1 MTLEKLIVSAAT
13 NQWLRTV
20 RPHGVYKLHGMA
32 FIGDRLI
39 TIDSIRGYLLEID
52 CTNDNTKVINPEQAE
67 EFIDT
72 TGLAIWDKS
81 LWLTRDRSVYFCEN
95 VTDTLGSERLHPEH
109 FVTLQYPANSVAVW
123 QSTVYVS
130 CQETGLILV
139 FNRHNGQQITQFY
152 APGIGLENLTVRQE
166 ELWVCDSTEQTVY
179 CMDRATGEVK
189 FSVLTPFASP
199 TGLAF
204 HQDATT
210 GKDILYV
217 VYSNEEP
224 YIRDDPNSSEPYQ
237 VTFRDRVLIH
247 PLDFHYDPDQGFAL
261 SNGYLLEM
269 SYVEELACLDEV
281 DLENLEWR
289 IALPAETARQHLR
302 SVEAIGMPFTEE
314 IEAGQRIALFKFERL
329 KGHLSGIFGWKALI
343 EVRGIKYQLKP
354 LDVENLPPLPPEFQ
368 ERYLVDN
375 DHLAMDTEIVRQ
387 AAQEASGNETNLLRK
402 ILSIRDYVY
411 DKLSY
416 GIQPKIDPPDQ
427 VLQRGVGSCGE
438 YVGVLLA
445 LLRLNGI
452 ACRTVGRYK
461 CPPHPDWQN
470 IPLYPDYNHVWLEFY
485 IPGVGWVPMESNP
498 DDLIERGTYP
508 LRFFMGLAWYHVEL
522 GKGIRFESLNLDGV
536 RVHKRQIPIGD
547 LAINHIQFKILGEL
561 PAMPEKNN

>member
-1 MTLEKLIVSAAT
+1 MTQEKLVVSAET

-20 RPHGVYKLHGMA
+20 RPYGVYKLHGMA

-52 CTNDNTKVINPEQAE
+52 CTNDNTKVQNPEQAE

-81 LWLTRDRSVYFCEN
+81 LWLTRYNSVYFCEN
-95 VTDTLGSERLHPEH
+95 VTDTLGSERLKPEH
-109 FVTLQYPANSVAVW
+109 FVTLSEPANSVAVW

-130 CQETGLILV
+130 CQKTGLILV

-152 APGIGLENLTVRQE
+152 APGIGVENLTVRQE

-189 FSVLTPFASP
+189 FSVLTPFANP

-224 YIRDDPNSSEPYQ
+224 YVRDDPNSRDPYQ
-237 VTFRDRVLIH
+237 LAFRDRVLIH
-247 PLDFHYDPDQGFAL
+247 PLDFYYNPEQRFAL
-261 SNGYLLEM
+261 SNGYLVEM
-269 SYVEELACLDEV
+269 SYVEELACLDPV

-314 IEAGQRIALFKFERL
+314 IEEGQRIALFKFPRL
-329 KGHLSGIFGWKALI
+329 KGHQSGIFGWKALL
-343 EVRGIKYQLKP
+343 ELRGIKYQLKP
-354 LDVENLPPLPPEFQ
+354 LDVENLPPLPPEFE

-387 AAQEASGNETNLLRK
+387 AAQEASGTETNLLRK

-416 GIQPKIDPPDQ
+416 GIQSKIDPPDQ

-461 CPPHPDWQN
+461 CPAHPDWQN
-470 IPLYPDYNHVWLEFY
+470 IPLHPDYNHVWLEFY
-485 IPGVGWVPMESNP
+485 LPGVGWLPMESNP

-536 RVHKRQIPIGD
+536 RVHKRQIPIGE
-547 LAINHIQFKILGEL
+547 LALNHIQFKILGEL
-561 PAMPEKNN
+561 PAMP

>member
-1 MTLEKLIVSAAT
+1 MNPEKMIIAPET
-13 NQWLRTV
+13 NKWLRTV
-20 RPHGVYKLHGMA
+20 RPLGVYQLHGMA

-39 TIDSIRGYLLEID
+39 TIDSVRGYLLEID
-52 CTNDNTKVINPEQAE
+52 CTNDNTRVLNPEQAE
-67 EFIDT
+67 EFIDS
-72 TGLAIWDKS
+72 TGLGIWEKS
-81 LWLTRDRSVYFCEN
+81 LWLTRNNSVYFCEN
-95 VTDTLGSERLHPEH
+95 VIDTLGSERLNPQH
-109 FVTLQYPANSVAVW
+109 FVTLAYPANSVAVW

-130 CQETGLILV
+130 CQKTGLILV

-152 APGIGLENLTVRQE
+152 APGIGVENLTIRDE
-166 ELWVCDSTEQTVY
+166 ELWVCDRTEQTVY

-189 FSVLTPFASP
+189 FSVLTPFTNP

-204 HQDATT
+204 HQDPST

-224 YIRDDPNSSEPYQ
+224 YIRDDPNSSDPYQ
-237 VTFRDRVLIH
+237 LTFRDRVLIH
-247 PLDFHYDPDQGFAL
+247 PLDFHYNPKQGFAL
-261 SNGYLLEM
+261 SNGYLVEM
-269 SYVEELACLDEV
+269 SYVEELACLEQV
-281 DLENLEWR
+281 DLQNLEWR
-289 IALPAETARQHLR
+289 IALPAETPRQHLR
-302 SVEAIGMPFTEE
+302 SVAAIGMPFTEE
-314 IEAGQRIALFKFERL
+314 IEDGQRIALFKFDRL
-329 KGHLSGIFGWKALI
+329 KGHQSGIFGWKALI
-343 EVRGIKYQLKP
+343 ELRGIKYQLKP
-354 LDVENLPPLPPEFQ
+354 LDVENLPPLPPEFT

-387 AAQEASGNETNLLRK
+387 AAQEAIGNETNLLRK
-402 ILSIRDYVY
+402 VLSIRDYVY

-470 IPLYPDYNHVWLEFY
+470 IPLHPDYNHVWLEFY
-485 IPGVGWVPMESNP
+485 VPGFGWVPMESNP
-498 DDLIERGTYP
+498 DDLIEHGTYP

-522 GKGIRFESLNLDGV
+522 GKGIRFESLKLDGV
-536 RVHKRQIPIGD
+536 RVHKRQIPLGD
-547 LAINHIQFKILGEL
+547 LALNHIQFKILGEL
-561 PAMPEKNN
+561 PAMP

>member
-1 MTLEKLIVSAAT
+1 MTLEKLIVSAET

-52 CTNDNTKVINPEQAE
+52 CTNDNTKVLNPEQAE
-67 EFIDT
+67 EFIDS
-72 TGLAIWDKS
+72 TGLGIWDKS
-81 LWLTRDRSVYFCEN
+81 LWLTRDNSVYFCEN
-95 VTDTLGSERLHPEH
+95 VTDTLGSKRLNPQH
-109 FVTLQYPANSVAVW
+109 FVTLAYPANSVAVW

-130 CQETGLILV
+130 CQRTGLIFV
-139 FNRHNGQQITQFY
+139 FNRYNGQQITQFY
-152 APGIGLENLTVRQE
+152 APGIGVENITVREE

-179 CMDRATGEVK
+179 CMDRATGEIK
-189 FSVLTPFASP
+189 FSVLTPFANP

-204 HQDATT
+204 HRDPTT

-224 YIRDDPNSSEPYQ
+224 YIRDDPNSSDPYQ
-237 VTFRDRVLIH
+237 LTFRDRVLIH
-247 PLDFHYDPDQGFAL
+247 PLDFYYNPDQGFAL
-261 SNGYLLEM
+261 SNGYLVEM

-281 DLENLEWR
+281 HLENLEWR
-289 IALPAETARQHLR
+289 IALPAETDRQHLR

-314 IEAGQRIALFKFERL
+314 IEEGQRIALFKFDHL
-329 KGHLSGIFGWKALI
+329 KGHQSGIFGWKALI

-387 AAQEASGNETNLLRK
+387 AAQEAIGTETNLLRK

-461 CPPHPDWQN
+461 CPPHPDRQN
-470 IPLYPDYNHVWLEFY
+470 IPLHPDYNHVWLEFY

-536 RVHKRQIPIGD
+536 RVHKRQIPIGE
-547 LAINHIQFKILGEL
+547 LALNHIQFKILGEL
-561 PAMPEKNN
+561 PAMP